1 MKTINNVIII
11 YVNVYRY
18 NYKNVYRKK
27 NVYVISYLLLQAITK
42 TKLIMMISLVVI
54 YKGLLICFIT
64 TDYKLPK
71 FLF

>member
-1 MKTINNVIII
+1 MKTINNVINV

-18 NYKNVYRKK
+18 SYNNVYRKIK
-27 NVYVISYLLLQAITK
+27 VYVISYLLIQATTNTK
-42 TKLIMMISLVVI
+42 SIVMISLVVI

-64 TDYKLPK
+64 TEYKLPK